1 LSSKEPE
8 VLTLKMPASRD
19 FVDVARL
26 MVAGLGARMDFTYDD
41 VEDLKIAIEE
51 ALGRTTRESGE
62 VVSIEFLVFQDRLD
76 VCLRGVPR
84 SVWNEKKDQL
94 ILKAVTDE
102 VRVSVS
108 GDTCDLHLLKYKTR
122 KTA

>member
-1 LSSKEPE
+1 MSSNEPE

-51 ALGRTTRESGE
+51 ALGRTTRESGD
-62 VVSIEFLVFQDRLD
+62 VVSIEFLVFQDRLE

-84 SVWNEKKDQL
+84 SVWNEDKDQL

-102 VRVSVS
+102 VRVSAS
-108 GDTCDLHLLKYKTR
+108 GDTCDLHLLKYKRR